1 MQFKHLLLVV
11 ALAAGGAH
19 AQSTTSLPRPVEF
32 YFDADAI
39 ATRPIVAVRDT
50 GDAAAAKLIKAI
62 GRNPQ
67 AKAENA
73 HLGHLLMAG
82 GQPELGREAYQRALA
97 RMTPGDSLYRPLLWN
112 YAWDLY
118 RTGDTVNALEQWSS
132 LLKSRS
138 INASWMPPTLALA
151 LWSVGRKDEAVRWYA
166 AAVRSEPAQWR
177 DTGRYVALLPEWRE
191 SERATLAEVQAAW
204 AASPPAWP

>member
-11 ALAAGGAH
+11 ALAASSAH
-19 AQSTTSLPRPVEF
+19 AQSGTSLPRPVEF
-32 YFDADAI
+32 YFHADAI
-39 ATRPIVAVRDT
+39 ATKPIVAVRDT
-50 GDAAAAKLIKAI
+50 GDAAVAKLIKAI
-62 GRNPQ
+62 SRSPQ

-97 RMTPGDSLYRPLLWN
+97 RMTQGDGLYRPVLWN

-118 RTGDTVNALEQWSS
+118 RIGDTANALEHWSS

-138 INASWMPPTLALA
+138 INASWMPPTLAMS

-166 AAVRSEPAQWR
+166 AAVRSEPGQWR
-177 DTGRYVALLPEWRE
+177 GTSRYAELLPDWRE

-204 AASPPAWP
+204 AANPPAWP